1 LDYLSTEM
9 MNFITVLALVAA
21 VTAEIAVEEDVLVL
35 TTANFDEAVKDNE
48 FMLVEFYA
56 PWCGHCKSLA
66 PEYAKAA
73 GQLKADNSAIKL
85 AKVDATVETELG
97 TKFGVQGYPTLKF
110 FRKGSPS
117 EYGGGRTAPEIVTWL
132 NKKTGP
138 PAKAIAT
145 EDELKAF
152 IESAEVV
159 LVGFFADAES
169 EAAKAFL
176 DAAAAVDDTPCGIVS
191 DAAVAATKDV
201 KGDLVVLFK
210 KFDEGRNDLAVE
222 GLSADKVKAHISE
235 NSLPLGV
242 EFTQETAQKI
252 FGGDAKNHLLLFV
265 SKASK
270 EFEKILADYK
280 GAAAGFKG
288 KVLFIF
294 VDIDNAE
301 NDRILEFFGLKKEE
315 CPTVRL
321 INLGEDMTKY
331 KPDTVNLLPDGL
343 TAFAQAFLDGKLK
356 PFLMSEEIPEDWD
369 KTPVKVLVGKNFE
382 QVALDAKKA
391 VLVEFYAPWCG
402 HCKSLAP
409 IWDELGE
416 KYKDHE
422 SIVIAKMDATANELE
437 QVKVHSFPTIKYF
450 PIGDGAEAVDFNG
463 ARTLEGFSKFLD
475 AGGAAGNEP
484 EAGGEEEELGED
496 EEEEVEP
503 EPSPKD
509 EL

>member
-1 LDYLSTEM
+1 M
-9 MNFITVLALVAA
+9 MKFITILALVAA
-21 VTAEIAVEEDVLVL
+21 ASAEIAVEEDVLVL

-48 FMLVEFYA
+48 FILVEFYA

-73 GQLKADNSAIKL
+73 GQLKEAGSAIKL
-85 AKVDATVETELG
+85 AKVDATVETEVA
-97 TKFGVQGYPTLKF
+97 TKFQVQGYPTLKF

-117 EYGGGRTAPEIVTWL
+117 EYGGGRTAPEIVNWL

-152 IESAEVV
+152 IESADVV
-159 LVGFFADAES
+159 LVGFFANAES
-169 EAAKAFL
+169 DGAKAFL
-176 DAAAAVDDTPCGIVS
+176 EAAAAVDDTPCGIVS
-191 DAAVAATKDV
+191 DAAVAKTKEV
-201 KGDLVVLFK
+201 SGDLVVLFK
-210 KFDEGRNDLAVE
+210 KFDDGRNDLAVE
-222 GLSADKVKAHISE
+222 GLTVDAVKAHISA

-242 EFTQETAQKI
+242 EFTQESAQKI
-252 FGGDAKNHLLLFV
+252 FGGDAKNHILLFI
-265 SKASK
+265 SKKSA
-270 EFEKILADYK
+270 EFEKIHTDYK
-280 GAAAGFKG
+280 AAAAGFKG
-288 KVLFIF
+288 KVLFIY
-294 VDIDNAE
+294 VDIDNGE

-343 TAFAQAFLDGKLK
+343 TAFVQSYLDGKLK
-356 PFLMSEEIPEDWD
+356 PFLMSEEIPENWD
-369 KTPVKVLVGKNFE
+369 KEPVKVLVGKNFE
-382 QVALDAKKA
+382 EVALDAKKA

-409 IWDELGE
+409 IWDELGA
-416 KYKDHE
+416 KYKDNE
-422 SIVIAKMDATANELE
+422 NIVIAKMDATANELE

-450 PIGDGAEAVDFNG
+450 PAVEGAEAVDYNG

-475 AGGAAGNEP
+475 AGGV
-484 EAGGEEEELGED
+484 GGEEEPAEEELGED
-496 EEEEVEP
+496 EEEEVDDEAP
-503 EPSPKD
+503 AKD

>member
-1 LDYLSTEM
+1 MKFFTL
-9 MNFITVLALVAA
+9 LALVAA
-21 VTAEIAVEEDVLVL
+21 VSAEIVVEEDVLVL
-35 TTANFDEAVKDNE
+35 TTANFDEAVTDNE
-48 FMLVEFYA
+48 FVLVEFYA

-66 PEYAKAA
+66 PEWAKAA
-73 GQLKADNSAIKL
+73 GTLKEAGSAIKL
-85 AKVDATVETELG
+85 AKVDATVESELG
-97 TKFGVQGYPTLKF
+97 TKFQVQGYPTLKF

-117 EYGGGRTAPEIVTWL
+117 EYGGGRTAPEIVNWL

-138 PAKAIAT
+138 AATAIAS
-145 EDELKAF
+145 EEELKAF

-169 EAAKAFL
+169 DAAKAFL
-176 DAAAAVDDTPCGIVS
+176 EAAAAVDDTPCGIVS
-191 DAAVAATKDV
+191 DAAVAATKEV
-201 KGDLVVLFK
+201 TGDAVVLFK

-222 GLSADKVKAHISE
+222 GLSVDTIKAHISA

-265 SKASK
+265 SKASS

-280 GAAAGFKG
+280 TTAATFKG

-331 KPDTVNLLPDGL
+331 KPETVNLLPDGL
-343 TAFAQAFLDGKLK
+343 AAFAQAYLDGKLK
-356 PFLMSEEIPEDWD
+356 PFLMSEEMPEDWD
-369 KTPVKVLVGKNFE
+369 KNPVKVLVGKNFE
-382 QVALDAKKA
+382 AVALDKTKA

-409 IWDELGE
+409 IWDELGA
-416 KYKDHE
+416 KYKDDE
-422 SIVIAKMDATANELE
+422 SIVIAKIDSTANELE
-437 QVKVHSFPTIKYF
+437 EVKVHSFPTIKYF
-450 PIGDGAEAVDFNG
+450 PIGEGAPVDFNG

-475 AGGAAGNEP
+475 AGGVGGEEEP
-484 EAGGEEEELGED
+484 EAGGEEELEPLGED
-496 EEEEVEP
+496 EEEEVPEEP
-503 EPSPKD
+503 AAKD